1 MNVCDTVFQS
11 GAKKGQRCGR
21 IRCAVHHKEF
31 KKEPKIIVVEEPLPA
46 HKNHIFVFDTETT
59 GLSKEICPRL
69 VQVAWRKYDSSGE
82 LLSERCILISPD
94 QFIIPDD
101 AVAVH
106 HLSQEYCE
114 NYGVPIKDFF
124 AILKTELMTVG
135 RLVAHNIRYDD
146 MIISN
151 ELERYGETELLKEW
165 KNIYRTCTM
174 NLSRSMKIT
183 TTILKLAELYKYCFL
198 REAEGELH
206 QADTD
211 TRLCAEIYFYLSTLT

>member
-1 MNVCDTVFQS
+1 MSICESILQS
-11 GAKKGQRCGR
+11 GSKKGQSCGR
-21 IRCAVHHKEF
+21 IRSAVHHKEF
-31 KKEPKIIVVEEPLPA
+31 KKEPKIIIAEEPLPDN
-46 HKNHIFVFDTETT
+46 KNHIFVFDTETT

-82 LLSERCILISPD
+82 LLSEKCILIFPD
-94 QFIIPDD
+94 QFMIPDD
-101 AVAVH
+101 AVKVH

-124 AILKTELMTVG
+124 AILRTELSTVG

-151 ELERYGETELLKEW
+151 ELERYGETELFSEW
-165 KNIYRTCTM
+165 KKIYRSCTM
-174 NLSRSMKIT
+174 NMARSMKINSSF
-183 TTILKLAELYKYCFL
+183 KLAELYKYFFL

-211 TRLCAEIYFYLSTLT
+211 TRLCAELYFYLSTAT